1 MALLNFLGFRVH
13 LPLHWHG
20 VITGPSVAPANAH
33 DLSVVLELSE
43 GTPSTL
49 LGNRNYWRNSS
60 ELRGNQQPAAFQEGI
75 EAPGPPGP
83 KERCKGHLAAGA
95 AADFTAGHQQVA
107 QAPFR
112 SVVIRGSLRVG
123 NEDEQLLDVPLN
135 PPAQFS
141 PDGRSSR
148 KGGHSP
154 SSRLSSVNCSRE
166 EQPPGRRPF
175 PAFGVKPL
183 HSQCPL
189 GQPAVFWVQD
199 LQRVNVPQQS
209 LPPTPIGSGP
219 NTSV

>member
-13 LPLHWHG
+13 LPLHWPR

-43 GTPSTL
+43 GTLSTL

-75 EAPGPPGP
+75 EALSTPGP
-83 KERCKGHLAAGA
+83 KERCQGHLAAAARFRAGA
-95 AADFTAGHQQVA
+95 AADFTADHQVA

-123 NEDEQLLDVPLN
+123 TEDEQLLDVPLN

-141 PDGRSSR
+141 LDGRR
-148 KGGHSP
+148 VLRERAAQPKQP
-154 SSRLSSVNCSRE
+154 S
-166 EQPPGRRPF
+166 F
-175 PAFGVKPL
+175 
-183 HSQCPL
+183 
-189 GQPAVFWVQD
+189 
-199 LQRVNVPQQS
+199 QRQL
-209 LPPTPIGSGP
+209 LP
-219 NTSV
+219 